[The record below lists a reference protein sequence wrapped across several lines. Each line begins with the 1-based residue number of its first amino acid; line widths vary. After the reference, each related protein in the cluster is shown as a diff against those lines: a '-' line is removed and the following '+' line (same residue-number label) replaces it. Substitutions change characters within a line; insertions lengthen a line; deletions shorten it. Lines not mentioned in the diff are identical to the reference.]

1 MSAIIASNYIICQY
15 RWRSQRV
22 RVSRV
27 NHIRRGP
34 SEKNRLSRATVEVCP
49 RIQDHIAWLVQELND
64 LDTDLRGK
72 IRQSPVWR
80 EMDDLLRSVPGVGPQ
95 LSLTLLAQLP
105 ELGTLDRKQIAALG
119 RVHTNSAEM
128 LSSRHGDYR
137 SSVRTHSAGPA
148 GSARQR
154 QTAELAGAQRDPVC
168 RRAGLQVARA
178 AAPLRQLAYRLHTD
192 EPLVEEWGARPGV

>member
-105 ELGTLDRKQIAALG
+105 ELGTLDRKQIAALVGVAPFSRESGPHRG
-119 RVHTNSAEM
+119 RRTVWGGKAVVRAVLTWAPWWLPVVTRCSGSSTNACW
-128 LSSRHGDYR
+128 
-137 SSVRTHSAGPA
+137 P
-148 GSARQR
+148 
-154 QTAELAGAQRDPVC
+154 LAN
-168 RRAGLQVARA
+168 RRNWHL
-178 AAPLRQLAYRLHTD
+178 LH
-192 EPLVEEWGARPGV
+192 ACANC

>member
-1 MSAIIASNYIICQY
+1 M
-15 RWRSQRV
+15 
-22 RVSRV
+22 SRV

-105 ELGTLDRKQIAALG
+105 ELGTLDRKADCRPSRCGSLQSRKRSSPRPAHRLG
-119 RVHTNSAEM
+119 RQGSGSGRTYMGALVATRCNPVLREFYQRLLAAGKPKKLALTACMRKLLTILNSM
-128 LSSRHGDYR
+128 
-137 SSVRTHSAGPA
+137 VRDGT
-148 GSARQR
+148 RW
-154 QTAELAGAQRDPVC
+154 DPT
-168 RRAGLQVARA
+168 VAIS
-178 AAPLRQLAYRLHTD
+178 
-192 EPLVEEWGARPGV
+192 